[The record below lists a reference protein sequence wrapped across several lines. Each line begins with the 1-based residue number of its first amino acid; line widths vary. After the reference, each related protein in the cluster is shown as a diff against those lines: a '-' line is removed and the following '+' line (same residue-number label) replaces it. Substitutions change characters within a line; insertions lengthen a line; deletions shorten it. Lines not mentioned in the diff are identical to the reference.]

1 MQYRIEDVNIR
12 VLFVGDTPPKN
23 ELNDNFLS
31 YQNHKVFLSWLKI
44 LGVREYEALGI
55 NRVDPYFLESAQ
67 SFTKKNLP
75 IIALGMSARKSLT
88 NAKILHH
95 YLPHPNSQNYTR
107 TKAQVTILLRRAK
120 LYIDSIELFYKK

>member
-12 VLFVGDTPPKN
+12 VLFVGDKPPKN

-31 YQNHKVFLSWLKI
+31 YQNYKVFLGWLKL
-44 LGVREYEALGI
+44 LGIKEYEVIGI

-75 IIALGMSARKSLT
+75 IIALGTGAHKSLSD
-88 NAKILHH
+88 AKILHH
-95 YLPHPNSQNYTR
+95 SLPHPMSQSYSR
-107 TKAQVTILLRRAK
+107 TKGQLGILLRRAK